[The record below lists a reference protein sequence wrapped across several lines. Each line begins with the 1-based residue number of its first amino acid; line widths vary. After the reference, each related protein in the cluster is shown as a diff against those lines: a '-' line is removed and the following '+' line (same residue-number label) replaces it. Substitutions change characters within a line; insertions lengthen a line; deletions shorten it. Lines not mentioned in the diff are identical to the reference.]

1 MANDVP
7 KYFADFV
14 KQNADEHGALAAKIE
29 ATRGKLEGVDKRL
42 DDMNRLLLLVI
53 AISGGSLATAVVGII
68 LN

>member
-1 MANDVP
+1 MATPSVEVQV
-7 KYFADFV
+7 A
-14 KQNADEHGALAAKIE
+14 EL
-29 ATRGKLEGVDKRL
+29 RGKLEGVDKRL